1 MVSALLLILHYK
13 ELALLAPCHCASCVV
28 GIVGD
33 LCIIVGVQYALQVV
47 RFVHY
52 CKLCITGNWL
62 HLLGGFRQE
71 GRVRCHQE
79 RVCPSSRPL
88 ILQRVFKREK
98 CWMSWFSFHNLSRI
112 FNCVTRLL
120 ILITVIV
127 IVICIVF
134 GYVCPSLSLSEDGY
148 DDADAH
154 KHKWTLRQDEGIDD
168 DDDDDNDGVLDDEEG
183 DDKDI
188 LWLVGVWEDGFLLA
202 CDVNSSGEWLGMGAW
217 GPIPM

>member
-13 ELALLAPCHCASCVV
+13 ELAVLAPCHCASCVV

-88 ILQRVFKREK
+88 ILQRVSKREK

-112 FNCVTRLL
+112 VNCA
-120 ILITVIV
+120 I
-127 IVICIVF
+127 
-134 GYVCPSLSLSEDGY
+134 GHSHSSLSLS
-148 DDADAH
+148 
-154 KHKWTLRQDEGIDD
+154 LSLSL
-168 DDDDDNDGVLDDEEG
+168 VLSLSMSLCLCLWIY
-183 DDKDI
+183 I
-188 LWLVGVWEDGFLLA
+188 LWWSVCLCVCLSKNEHFLLGVFLWFQVSFSWFQVVFYVLFIVA
-202 CDVNSSGEWLGMGAW
+202 GFFMV
-217 GPIPM
+217 